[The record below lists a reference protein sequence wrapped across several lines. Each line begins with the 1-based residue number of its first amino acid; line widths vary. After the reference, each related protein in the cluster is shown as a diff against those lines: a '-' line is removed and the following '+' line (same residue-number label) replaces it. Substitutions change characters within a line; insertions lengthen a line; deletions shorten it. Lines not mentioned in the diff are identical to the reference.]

1 MRLTLLCC
9 VLSLS
14 WFSLKAQPALV
25 TIKPNPVDTVFQVD
39 AVRLAAGEPYDLVAK
54 ATLINNTNDTLII
67 RWERNVVNVARG
79 WDTKIC
85 DNNLCYVEIV
95 TSNIDPTL
103 MLNEPLILL
112 PKGKS
117 NLDVHFLPNGVV
129 GTGKVELEVALARDP
144 NRVLAVGQYN
154 VEVVAVTLTNTQSL
168 HKRTIQVYPNPSG
181 DYFSLSSSE
190 NVDKITVYNMVGR
203 AVRTFRVEDN
213 TMYDISKLPDGVYL
227 IGLHDKK
234 GNIIKTI
241 RVSKRSARP

>member
-1 MRLTLLCC
+1 M
-9 VLSLS
+9 
-14 WFSLKAQPALV
+14 AQQSMV

-95 TSNIDPTL
+95 NSNIDPTL

-154 VEVVAVTLTNTQSL
+154 VEVVAVTLTSTQNVQ
-168 HKRTIQVYPNPSG
+168 KRTIQVYPNPSG

-190 NVDKITVYNMVGR
+190 NVDRITVYNMVGR
-203 AVRTFRVEDN
+203 AVRTFRAEDN
-213 TMYDISKLPDGVYL
+213 TMYDISKLPDGIYL

-234 GNIIKTI
+234 GSVIKTI
-241 RVSKRSARP
+241 RISKRSARP